1 MMTLA
6 SSISDAFKL
15 AREEEDGRKKLTFP
29 LSSLSDLGVL
39 RVLELSLVD
48 GPVSE
53 K

>member
-6 SSISDAFKL
+6 SSISDAFTL
-15 AREEEDGRKKLTFP
+15 ALEEENRGKRLTFP

-48 GPVSE
+48 GPVRE